1 MEKFRQ
7 TIRLYR
13 VHDLDLITFMETHE
27 FNITK
32 AIYCALTAF
41 SNNDYFVIEI
51 PPKRTNELCINNKV
65 YAKQLTLDMDKDRKA
80 VELLSKIKK
89 GGRNNFLKNLLRMY
103 LCNPIAESYLE
114 NEADIYDFIKKFEIM
129 KQNRRRANAGDLK
142 LVKKTSTNSETIKA
156 DESKINTNED
166 LSIEVPFN
174 SVEDK
179 HDPAEESY
187 LEDIKE
193 TDIPKDSGI
202 NSDEADDEDEIFN
215 MFKSLL

>member
-1 MEKFRQ
+1 MGKFRQ

-51 PPKRTNELCINNKV
+51 PPKRVNELCINNKV
-65 YAKQLTLDMDKDRKA
+65 YARQLILDEDKDYKA
-80 VELLSKIKK
+80 IELLSKIKK

-114 NEADIYDFIKKFEIM
+114 NEADIYDFLKKFEIM
-129 KQNRRRANAGDLK
+129 KQNRRRANAGDLRLIK
-142 LVKKTSTNSETIKA
+142 NSNITSKVSKTDKPKVDAVQDITVEIPSEFIY
-156 DESKINTNED
+156 DEPTKNIEPIPDIEPISD
-166 LSIEVPFN
+166 LSEN
-174 SVEDK
+174 DNM
-179 HDPAEESY
+179 D
-187 LEDIKE
+187 
-193 TDIPKDSGI
+193 
-202 NSDEADDEDEIFN
+202 SDEVDDDEELFN
-215 MFKSLL
+215 MFTSLL